1 MEGVVR
7 WSPLWDMLSHLLCS
21 GFIQRILANVAG
33 HEKICMLCIVY
44 KLCIYTEENVLSHI
58 LKTSEVYNTLSC

>member
-1 MEGVVR
+1 MKSIMGY
-7 WSPLWDMLSHLLCS
+7 LLCS

-33 HEKICMLCIVY
+33 HEKISMLCIVY

-58 LKTSEVYNTLSC
+58 FKTSEVYSTLSC